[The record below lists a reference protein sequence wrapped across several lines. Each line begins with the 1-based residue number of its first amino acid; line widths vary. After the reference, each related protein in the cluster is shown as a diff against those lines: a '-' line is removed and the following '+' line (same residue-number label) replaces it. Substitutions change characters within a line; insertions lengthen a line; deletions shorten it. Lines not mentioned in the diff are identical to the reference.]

1 MVFLA
6 LVALLIVAA
15 LLRREFLGDG
25 VRHLPAVLS
34 DHLQFGE
41 PRWVLFPAIAHLW
54 IQALSRLGL
63 VSGSESALEAMLALS
78 VASGVLFLAAIRVWL
93 RHDCKD
99 ADRRSAALLLA
110 GGCAPVLILFSDIA
124 EPQLAAA
131 VLVAGLA
138 YARIHRDDPIH
149 ARSAALWAVGLIA
162 VASLIY
168 QGTILALG
176 MLPLVVSG
184 NHVSRRQLV
193 IAAVCAVVAVGLAM
207 TIIQVSSGASTA
219 SAIATVVGGEQN
231 PLTRSLMGSHSLS
244 KYLVAAIA
252 GPPQGIVALD
262 SYGGLRALAAALQSA
277 NRQIAASAA
286 RNLAGLLSGLV
297 VTAMLVVTGVRQR
310 QWRVLIAA
318 AILLTLPI
326 VRNQQY
332 GYVKFYVLWPI
343 PVALVASRCTARTTA
358 AAASFVL
365 ALNLW
370 VVGGELLR
378 GRENSRVAR
387 AAYATATP
395 ATCWL
400 TSGWTPPFAYLWP
413 GTATPILGILA
424 TGSRPEIQRQV
435 LTTSLK
441 RCFCESDAVWTD
453 STSRDAAIVQSIASH
468 FNYDRYVLSRVL
480 LDPLGAMPSPQP
492 GILQYESSARQQVC
506 QAIP

>member
-1 MVFLA
+1 
-6 LVALLIVAA
+6 
-15 LLRREFLGDG
+15 
-25 VRHLPAVLS
+25 
-34 DHLQFGE
+34 
-41 PRWVLFPAIAHLW
+41 
-54 IQALSRLGL
+54 
-63 VSGSESALEAMLALS
+63 MLALS

-99 ADRRSAALLLA
+99 GGRRAAALLLA
-110 GGCAPVLILFSDIA
+110 GSCAPVLILFSDVA

-131 VLVAGLA
+131 IVAIGLA
-138 YARIHRDDPIH
+138 YARIHRDDPVQ

-176 MLPLVVSG
+176 MLPLVASG
-184 NHVSRRQLV
+184 ENVSRRQLV
-193 IAAVCAVVAVGLAM
+193 IATMCAVVAVGFAM
-207 TIIQVSSGASTA
+207 TIIQVSSGASIA

-231 PLTRSLMGSHSLS
+231 PLTRSLMGSRSLS

-262 SYGGLRALAAALQSA
+262 SYGGLRALAAALHSA

-297 VTAMLVVTGVRQR
+297 VTAVPVVTGVRQR
-310 QWRVLIAA
+310 QWRALIAA

-326 VRNQQY
+326 LRNQQY

-343 PVALVASRCTARTTA
+343 PVALLASRCTARTVA
-358 AAASFVL
+358 VAASFVL

-378 GRENSRVAR
+378 GRENYRVAR

-424 TGSRPEIQRQV
+424 TGSRPEMQRQA

-441 RCFCESDAVWTD
+441 RCFCESDGVWTD

-468 FNYDRYVLSRVL
+468 FHYDGNVLSRVL
-480 LDPLGAMPSPQP
+480 LDPLGATPSPQR
-492 GILQYESSARQQVC
+492 GILQYESSARHDVC

>member
-1 MVFLA
+1 M
-6 LVALLIVAA
+6 LLIVAA

-63 VSGSESALEAMLALS
+63 VSGTESALEAMLALS

-219 SAIATVVGGEQN
+219 SAIATVVDGEQN